1 MPGIRFSDDDPRRQ
15 FVLDELDARVH
26 FALVCGSSS
35 CPPIGI
41 YQADKL
47 NDQLNL
53 AARGFVN
60 GGAVVLNK
68 AKISVSLSRIFQWY
82 SSDFGGGWMGLGSQA
97 AMLVSRHLVSKADS
111 KFILAQ
117 ADGLRIKYQ
126 KYDWSLNA

>member
-1 MPGIRFSDDDPRRQ
+1 MVED
-15 FVLDELDARVH
+15 V
-26 FALVCGSSS
+26 VCWHS
-35 CPPIGI
+35 
-41 YQADKL
+41 DKL

-53 AARGFVN
+53 AARSFVN

-68 AKISVSLSRIFQWY
+68 AKMSVLLSRIFQWY

-97 AMLVSRHLVSKADS
+97 AVLVSRHLVSEADS
-111 KFILAQ
+111 RFILAH